1 MKFRNSAIYIAIL
14 TTLLITSC
22 SKNNKEVKF
31 KKVTY
36 KKVKKDHSKRH
47 KKGIEHMADYYKE
60 ISTPIGETK
69 SSYEPGYIYKEF
81 NKAKLKSNNQAKN
94 SASPNAVFIER
105 GPFNVPGRTR
115 GIAIDPTNKNRWFVG
130 SVGGG
135 IWLTENQ
142 GTSWVNLTD
151 GKIPNLSTSVI
162 VISPQDKNTLY
173 VGTGEP
179 FGNLGAIGG
188 SGVFKTTDGGT
199 TWSNLPATA
208 NFGDVGRMIIDPTDK
223 NTVLIGT
230 QTGIYKTTDGGTTW
244 VNTYDSSG
252 AWVQDLDADPSDF
265 NIQYGSLRDVGVLKS
280 TDGGDTWSLVF
291 DRNVFNGSHS
301 RFELSISPV
310 DNNYVYLS
318 VYSPSGGKSVNT
330 DFYVSKDKGA
340 TFTSLTPI
348 ETGSAS
354 NLLTGQGWYD
364 NIIMAHP
371 FEKNIFYV
379 GGVAVFKVTVDE
391 SNETFTFTSIASGY
405 DSSQINTGVHVDQH
419 GMDYILGSNAQEF
432 RILLTNDGGVYSTA
446 FETDPGASQGD
457 WSDDS
462 ISKNSTQFYGATK
475 QNGADN
481 YIAGAQDNGSWIST
495 TNNTSKTTSYQKIL
509 GGDGFEAVWHYNNP
523 GDFIVASQS
532 YGNIGQYINNSGRLV
547 SFQDAGNSSLS
558 PFYSK
563 LTNVDNNLDVVFAIS
578 SNGVWRSIDFV
589 SNWNLSSISSN
600 FAPNATSSLNV
611 EVSVA
616 NPNIVWAGSAMT
628 ESGSFVLHV
637 SQDNGQTFSPVS
649 AYDNPIDSHNLFISG
664 IATSPTEENRAYALF
679 SSGNRPKVLKTEDLG
694 TTWTDISGFE
704 SGVDRGF
711 PDVKVHCL
719 LEMPFDKDVLW
730 VGTDIG
736 LLETTDGGASWNLRN
751 DFISVA
757 IFEMKIVNDQVVFA
771 THGRGIW
778 TATLSELSNYT
789 LPSYLTSPDVTARQ
803 KSIDS
808 FKAVVSYNATT
819 DDVTRA
825 KIFVD
830 GVEKSEVSQTFDTT
844 TTYQFETEDLTEGKH
859 TIGVQL
865 FDDSV
870 SLSTQTK
877 EIEVHIIDYENAST
891 NLSIAEFTLN
901 DIYIFDNTFK
911 VDNAQFFLDPLINT
925 ATIPYENNTTHAFI
939 LKKPLTLTSSNNALE
954 YVDAAIVEPFD
965 NPTSDLNQFYDYV
978 SIEASSDLENWITI
992 DKYDARRFSDWLD
1005 FYNNFGF
1012 LDETILKSQK
1022 INLSNKGLNTGDT
1035 YVFRFKL
1042 VSDANVN
1049 ASGWFIKSI
1058 NATTASIREV
1068 IEDKKDL
1075 LIYPTISNGNFTI
1088 FGNNKLGEAK
1098 VNITDITGKVIFND
1112 KVNFTF
1118 VNEQKVNITAKPG
1131 VYFVNINGDSN
1142 IRISRK
1148 IIIK

>member
-1 MKFRNSAIYIAIL
+1 
-14 TTLLITSC
+14 
-22 SKNNKEVKF
+22 
-31 KKVTY
+31 
-36 KKVKKDHSKRH
+36 
-47 KKGIEHMADYYKE
+47 
-60 ISTPIGETK
+60 
-69 SSYEPGYIYKEF
+69 
-81 NKAKLKSNNQAKN
+81 
-94 SASPNAVFIER
+94 
-105 GPFNVPGRTR
+105 
-115 GIAIDPTNKNRWFVG
+115 
-130 SVGGG
+130 
-135 IWLTENQ
+135 
-142 GTSWVNLTD
+142 
-151 GKIPNLSTSVI
+151 
-162 VISPQDKNTLY
+162 
-173 VGTGEP
+173 
-179 FGNLGAIGG
+179 
-188 SGVFKTTDGGT
+188 
-199 TWSNLPATA
+199 
-208 NFGDVGRMIIDPTDK
+208 
-223 NTVLIGT
+223 
-230 QTGIYKTTDGGTTW
+230 
-244 VNTYDSSG
+244 
-252 AWVQDLDADPSDF
+252 
-265 NIQYGSLRDVGVLKS
+265 
-280 TDGGDTWSLVF
+280 
-291 DRNVFNGSHS
+291 
-301 RFELSISPV
+301 
-310 DNNYVYLS
+310 
-318 VYSPSGGKSVNT
+318 
-330 DFYVSKDKGA
+330 
-340 TFTSLTPI
+340 
-348 ETGSAS
+348 
-354 NLLTGQGWYD
+354 
-364 NIIMAHP
+364 
-371 FEKNIFYV
+371 
-379 GGVAVFKVTVDE
+379 
-391 SNETFTFTSIASGY
+391 
-405 DSSQINTGVHVDQH
+405 
-419 GMDYILGSNAQEF
+419 
-432 RILLTNDGGVYSTA
+432 
-446 FETDPGASQGD
+446 
-457 WSDDS
+457 
-462 ISKNSTQFYGATK
+462 
-475 QNGADN
+475 
-481 YIAGAQDNGSWIST
+481 
-495 TNNTSKTTSYQKIL
+495 
-509 GGDGFEAVWHYNNP
+509 
-523 GDFIVASQS
+523 
-532 YGNIGQYINNSGRLV
+532 
-547 SFQDAGNSSLS
+547 
-558 PFYSK
+558 
-563 LTNVDNNLDVVFAIS
+563 
-578 SNGVWRSIDFV
+578 
-589 SNWNLSSISSN
+589 
-600 FAPNATSSLNV
+600 
-611 EVSVA
+611 
-616 NPNIVWAGSAMT
+616 
-628 ESGSFVLHV
+628 
-637 SQDNGQTFSPVS
+637 
-649 AYDNPIDSHNLFISG
+649 
-664 IATSPTEENRAYALF
+664 
-679 SSGNRPKVLKTEDLG
+679 
-694 TTWTDISGFE
+694 
-704 SGVDRGF
+704 
-711 PDVKVHCL
+711 
-719 LEMPFDKDVLW
+719 MPFDKDVLW

-808 FKAVVSYNATT
+808 FKAVISYNATT
-819 DDVTRA
+819 DAVTRA

-830 GVEKSEVSQTFDTT
+830 GVEKSEVSQTFVTT

-911 VDNAQFFLDPLINT
+911 VDNAQFFVDPLINT
-925 ATIPYENNTTHAFI
+925 ATIPYANNTTHAFI